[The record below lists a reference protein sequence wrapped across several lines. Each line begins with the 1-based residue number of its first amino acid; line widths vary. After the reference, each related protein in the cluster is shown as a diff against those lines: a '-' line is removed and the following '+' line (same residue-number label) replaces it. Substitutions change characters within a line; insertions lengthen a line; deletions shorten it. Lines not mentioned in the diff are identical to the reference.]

1 LYNSKTKQ
9 IMKNLNFESLYKLT
23 VFLVFSVLLVHILI
37 VGQSIIVPLL
47 IAFFIAFLLIPLANF
62 LERYKF
68 PRPLSAIT
76 CIIITIVLLAGVF
89 TLFGSQVNT
98 FVNDLDDITDKI
110 SELKTRLPEV
120 VQTQLDDI
128 STEEIIGYAQS
139 NSSNIFSSLTNVL
152 SGFTLL
158 LIIPIYIAMIL
169 IYRNLLRT
177 FLLKVF
183 NVDGNKTENTSKQNE
198 DSPKGI
204 KVLIPRIRKIIQKYI
219 VGMFYVICVL
229 FVLNSIALFS
239 LGIQHAML
247 FAAIA
252 AVLNIIPFVGPL
264 IGSTLPIM
272 FALITKD
279 SLFYPLAVMASF
291 IIIQSIEGN
300 FLTPKI
306 VGSNVSLNPLVTL
319 ITLFVGA
326 SIWGI
331 VGMILFIPMVAIIK
345 EILRN
350 IDGLEPYAY
359 LLGNED
365 EEKSQKE
372 FIKKAVIKLKDK
384 LKK

>member
-1 LYNSKTKQ
+1 MYNSKTKQ

>member
-1 LYNSKTKQ
+1 
-9 IMKNLNFESLYKLT
+9 MKNLNFESLYKLT

-37 VGQSIIVPLL
+37 VGQSIIVPLV

-68 PRPLSAIT
+68 PRPLAAIT

-89 TLFGSQVNT
+89 TLFGSQINT
-98 FVNDLDDITDKI
+98 FVKDLDDITDKI
-110 SELKTRLPEV
+110 SELKGRLPEV
-120 VQTQLDDI
+120 IQTQLDDI

-177 FLLKVF
+177 FLIKVF
-183 NVDGNKTENTSKQNE
+183 NVEGNKTENTSKQNE

-204 KVLIPRIRKIIQKYI
+204 KVLIPRIKKIIQKYI

-264 IGSTLPIM
+264 LGSTLPIM

-279 SLFYPLAVMASF
+279 SLFYPLAVMVSF
-291 IIIQSIEGN
+291 IIIQSIESN

-331 VGMILFIPMVAIIK
+331 VGMILFIPIVAIIK

-372 FIKKAVIKLKDK
+372 FIKKTVTKLKGK

>member
-1 LYNSKTKQ
+1 
-9 IMKNLNFESLYKLT
+9 MKNLNFESLYKLT

-98 FVNDLDDITDKI
+98 FVKDLDDITDKI
-110 SELKTRLPEV
+110 SELKSRLPEV

-204 KVLIPRIRKIIQKYI
+204 KVLIPRIKKIIQKYI

-291 IIIQSIEGN
+291 IIIQSIESN

>member
-1 LYNSKTKQ
+1 
-9 IMKNLNFESLYKLT
+9 MKNLNFESLYKLT

-204 KVLIPRIRKIIQKYI
+204 KVLIPRIKKIIQKYI

>member
-1 LYNSKTKQ
+1 
-9 IMKNLNFESLYKLT
+9 MKNLNFESLYKLT

-98 FVNDLDDITDKI
+98 FVKDLDDITDKI
-110 SELKTRLPEV
+110 SELKSRLPEV

-204 KVLIPRIRKIIQKYI
+204 KVLIPRIKKIIQKYI

-264 IGSTLPIM
+264 IGSTLPVM

-291 IIIQSIEGN
+291 IIIQSIESN